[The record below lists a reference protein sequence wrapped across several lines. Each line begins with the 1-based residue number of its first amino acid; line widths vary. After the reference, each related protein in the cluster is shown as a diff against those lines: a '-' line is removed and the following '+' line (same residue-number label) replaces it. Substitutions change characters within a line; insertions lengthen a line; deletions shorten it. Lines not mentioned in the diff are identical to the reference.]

1 MLLYLHMVFHFDIFQ
16 QVNKQYFPTTGYSR
30 FIYFQSIQV
39 SPFWPTMGVVSFKN
53 VRLRYRSDLS
63 DALKGVTFCT
73 KPTEKVGIVG
83 RTGSGKSSLFQ
94 ALFRITEIHQ
104 GDIKVDGNSIKYLD
118 LKEIRY
124 CILKFLSV
132 NCRLMIVNCQ
142 WVFFPAI
149 STEKHNGCCLYQF
162 LFTFKGHI
170 CLLSNLSL
178 CHCYYK
184 SDSSWKNMSQKIYFC

>member
-1 MLLYLHMVFHFDIFQ
+1 
-16 QVNKQYFPTTGYSR
+16 
-30 FIYFQSIQV
+30 
-39 SPFWPTMGVVSFKN
+39 MGVVSFKN

-124 CILKFLSV
+124 RILKFLCV

-142 WVFFPAI
+142 WGFFCAL
-149 STEKHNGCCLYQF
+149 SDEKHNAACIHFFYK
-162 LFTFKGHI
+162 FKGHI
-170 CLLSNLSL
+170 CILYILGL
-178 CHCYYK
+178 CH
-184 SDSSWKNMSQKIYFC
+184 

>member
-1 MLLYLHMVFHFDIFQ
+1 
-16 QVNKQYFPTTGYSR
+16 
-30 FIYFQSIQV
+30 
-39 SPFWPTMGVVSFKN
+39 MGVVSFKN

-94 ALFRITEIHQ
+94 ALFRINEIHQ

-124 CILKFLSV
+124 GILKFLCV

-142 WVFFPAI
+142 WGFFVQCLMKNIMLPASI
-149 STEKHNGCCLYQF
+149 SF
-162 LFTFKGHI
+162 I
-170 CLLSNLSL
+170 SL
-178 CHCYYK
+178 K
-184 SDSSWKNMSQKIYFC
+184 VIFAYFPF

>member
-1 MLLYLHMVFHFDIFQ
+1 MVHGPLVFIRYVILIILLMLLYLHMVFKFDIFQ
-16 QVNKQYFPTTGYSR
+16 QFNKQYFPTTGYSR
-30 FIYFQSIQV
+30 FICFQSFQV
-39 SPFWPTMGVVSFKN
+39 SPFWPTLGVVSFKN

-124 CILKFLSV
+124 GILKFLCV

-142 WVFFPAI
+142 WVF
-149 STEKHNGCCLYQF
+149 
-162 LFTFKGHI
+162 
-170 CLLSNLSL
+170 L
-178 CHCYYK
+178 C
-184 SDSSWKNMSQKIYFC
+184 NV

>member
-1 MLLYLHMVFHFDIFQ
+1 MLLYLHMVFNFDIFQ
-16 QVNKQYFPTTGYSR
+16 QFNKQYFPTTGYSR
-30 FIYFQSIQV
+30 FICLQSFQV

-94 ALFRITEIHQ
+94 ALFRINEIHQ

-124 CILKFLSV
+124 HILKFLCV

-142 WVFFPAI
+142 WGFFCAL
-149 STEKHNGCCLYQF
+149 SDEKHNAACIHFFYK
-162 LFTFKGHI
+162 FKGHI
-170 CLLSNLSL
+170 CLLSILGL
-178 CHCYYK
+178 CH
-184 SDSSWKNMSQKIYFC
+184 